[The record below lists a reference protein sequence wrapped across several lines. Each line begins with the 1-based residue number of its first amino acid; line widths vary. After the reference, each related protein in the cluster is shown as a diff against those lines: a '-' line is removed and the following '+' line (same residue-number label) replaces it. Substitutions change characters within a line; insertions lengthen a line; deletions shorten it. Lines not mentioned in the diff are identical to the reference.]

1 MTGERQRGGVNEP
14 GQIRLSETLAL
25 LSAAGVGEVDWLGTL
40 AAAGLR
46 GQLVATAFQSIT
58 VGQQY
63 SESPDRRPVRRMM
76 WRVLSSPKAI
86 GARYRRMI
94 SGEDLVWN
102 RGTGGDDFEQ
112 EAWRTVFI
120 DTTSLDALLR
130 AISARAPGTKIT
142 PAETAAWIGEWPGSN
157 GKTAW
162 QAYQAHFGS
171 RAGKR
176 DDDFLPAWQHH
187 HGRSRGRPKKSP
199 RGQ

>member
-1 MTGERQRGGVNEP
+1 MSDA

-46 GQLVATAFQSIT
+46 GRLIATGFQSIM
-58 VGQQY
+58 VGRNC
-63 SESPDRRPVRRMM
+63 SESSDRRPVRRMM
-76 WRVLSSPKAI
+76 WRVLASSKADQK
-86 GARYRRMI
+86 GYHRMI
-94 SGEDLVWN
+94 AGEDLIAN

-112 EAWRTVFI
+112 EAWRAVFI
-120 DTTSLDALLR
+120 DTTSLHALLR
-130 AISARAPGTKIT
+130 DISARAPGTKIA
-142 PAETAAWIGEWPGSN
+142 PAETAAWIDEWPGSN